1 MKIVLLKE
9 VPGLGHSGEIKE
21 VKQGYARNFLISQG
35 LADMLTK
42 HSLGV
47 LEAQKKKQNRIKGQ
61 EVRSKK
67 SQAKKINGK
76 SFVIQAKTDDKGSL
90 YAKVDAKTIA
100 GELQKQG
107 HAVKVNEVVLD
118 QVIKKVGEYEVG
130 LKLSGEKAKIK
141 INISNKNNEEKE
153 GPNYKK

>member
-1 MKIVLLKE
+1 MKVILLKE
-9 VPGLGHSGEIKE
+9 VQGLGHAGDTKE
-21 VKQGYARNFLISQG
+21 VKDGYARNFLISQG

-47 LEAQKKKQNRIKGQ
+47 LEAQRKKQNRVKGQ
-61 EVRSKK
+61 EVRSKEL
-67 SQAKKINGK
+67 QAKKINGK
-76 SFVIQAKTDDKGSL
+76 SFVIQVKTDDKGSL

-107 HAVKVNEVVLD
+107 YAIEVDEVVLD
-118 QVIKKVGEYEVG
+118 QAIKKAGEYEVE

-141 INISNKNNEEKE
+141 INISNKNNEKKE
-153 GPNYKK
+153 DSNYKK

>member
-1 MKIVLLKE
+1 MKVILLKE
-9 VPGLGHSGEIKE
+9 VQGLGHSGEIKE

-67 SQAKKINGK
+67 LQAKKINGK
-76 SFVIQAKTDDKGSL
+76 SFVIQVKADDKGSL

-100 GELQKQG
+100 QELQKQG
-107 HAVKVNEVVLD
+107 FIVEDKEIELNKA
-118 QVIKKVGEYEVG
+118 IKKVGEYEVSLDLG
-130 LKLSGEKAKIK
+130 KEKAKTKIK
-141 INISNKNNEEKE
+141 VISKKNDKKEE
-153 GPNYKK
+153 N